1 MLKTKRFL
9 AIGNILSLS
18 LQSNRCSKLRYRVN
32 GYLNETDSLLQL
44 YLAEVMP
51 TSFLRKYNTG
61 GYSHVDNVFIQQL
74 DWFVKH
80 DLFPGA
86 ITVNDVVGVVPEDFN
101 IVPVSHAITGK
112 EILEII
118 GAWSNNELILDN
130 TTNVVGL
137 SLPNSLG
144 AQNPHDAIDNK
155 TNYALYTLSNFA
167 LSIEKI
173 MKELN
178 LGPISLSS
186 HSAYKV
192 TRQCEACG

>member
-1 MLKTKRFL
+1 
-9 AIGNILSLS
+9 
-18 LQSNRCSKLRYRVN
+18 
-32 GYLNETDSLLQL
+32 
-44 YLAEVMP
+44 
-51 TSFLRKYNTG
+51 
-61 GYSHVDNVFIQQL
+61 
-74 DWFVKH
+74 
-80 DLFPGA
+80 LFPGA

-144 AQNPHDAIDNK
+144 AQNPHDAIDSK